1 VWLAKVKRCNLWNI
15 RRGIVTKILIIEDN
29 YSSSLD
35 LGENIAQNLDTQKFN
50 ITLISNINIGLNLAV
65 NLCFDLVIFELNFYY
80 FKREEILKTIKT
92 GLKKIQIPS
101 LLITANYE
109 FEAISLIKELGIND
123 YLITPFTKDNLL
135 DVVTKCLL
143 EHQTI

>member
-1 VWLAKVKRCNLWNI
+1 M
-15 RRGIVTKILIIEDN
+15 TKILIIEDN

-35 LGENIAQNLDTQKFN
+35 LGKNIAQNLDPQKFN

-65 NLCFDLVIFELNFYY
+65 NLHFDLIIFELNFYSL
-80 FKREEILKTIKT
+80 KREEILTRIKSN
-92 GLKKIQIPS
+92 LKKIKLPS

-109 FEAISLIKELGIND
+109 FEAASLIKELGIND
-123 YLITPFTKDNLL
+123 YLITPFTKDDLS
-135 DVVTKCLL
+135 DVITNCLL

>member
-1 VWLAKVKRCNLWNI
+1 MTR
-15 RRGIVTKILIIEDN
+15 ILIIEDN

-35 LGENIAQNLDTQKFN
+35 LGANIAQTLDTQKFN

-65 NLCFDLVIFELNFYY
+65 NLSFDLIIFELNFYY
-80 FKREEILKTIKT
+80 LKREEILKQIKAS
-92 GLKKIQIPS
+92 LKKIQIPS

-109 FEAISLIKELGIND
+109 FEAISLIKELGINH
-123 YLITPFTKDNLL
+123 YLITPFNQDNLL

>member
-1 VWLAKVKRCNLWNI
+1 M
-15 RRGIVTKILIIEDN
+15 TKILIIEDN
-29 YSSSLD
+29 YSSSLE
-35 LGENIAQNLDTQKFN
+35 LGANIAQNLDTQKFN

-65 NLCFDLVIFELNFYY
+65 NLYFDLIIFELNFYY
-80 FKREEILKTIKT
+80 FQREEILKNIKVS
-92 GLKKIQIPS
+92 LKQIRIPS

-135 DVVTKCLL
+135 DVVTKCLW
-143 EHQTI
+143 EYQTI

>member
-1 VWLAKVKRCNLWNI
+1 M
-15 RRGIVTKILIIEDN
+15 TKILIIEDN

-35 LGENIAQNLDTQKFN
+35 LGENIAQNLDTQEFN
-50 ITLISNINIGLNLAV
+50 ITLISNINIGLNLAA
-65 NLCFDLVIFELNFYY
+65 NLYFDLVIFELNFYY
-80 FKREEILKTIKT
+80 FKREEILKHIKAS
-92 GLKKIQIPS
+92 LKKIQIPS

-109 FEAISLIKELGIND
+109 FEAVSLIKELGIND

-135 DVVTKCLL
+135 NVVTKCLL

>member
-1 VWLAKVKRCNLWNI
+1 M
-15 RRGIVTKILIIEDN
+15 TKILIIEDN

-35 LGENIAQNLDTQKFN
+35 LGANIAQILDTQKFN

-65 NLCFDLVIFELNFYY
+65 NLSFNLIIFELNFYY
-80 FKREEILKTIKT
+80 LQREEILKNIKSS
-92 GLKKIQIPS
+92 LKKIQIPS

-135 DVVTKCLL
+135 EVVTKCLW
-143 EHQTI
+143 EYQTI

>member
-1 VWLAKVKRCNLWNI
+1 M
-15 RRGIVTKILIIEDN
+15 TKILIIEDN

-35 LGENIAQNLDTQKFN
+35 LGENIAQNLDTQEFN
-50 ITLISNINIGLNLAV
+50 ITLISNINIGLNLAA
-65 NLCFDLVIFELNFYY
+65 NLYFDLVIFELNFYY
-80 FKREEILKTIKT
+80 FKREEILKHIKAS
-92 GLKKIQIPS
+92 LKKIQRPS

-109 FEAISLIKELGIND
+109 FEAVSLIKELGIND

-135 DVVTKCLL
+135 NVVTKCLL

>member
-1 VWLAKVKRCNLWNI
+1 M
-15 RRGIVTKILIIEDN
+15 TKILIIEDN

-35 LGENIAQNLDTQKFN
+35 LGANIAQILDTQKFN

-65 NLCFDLVIFELNFYY
+65 NLSFDLIIFELNFYY
-80 FKREEILKTIKT
+80 LQREEILKNIKSS
-92 GLKKIQIPS
+92 LKKIQIPS

-135 DVVTKCLL
+135 DVVTKCLR
-143 EHQTI
+143 EYQTI

>member
-1 VWLAKVKRCNLWNI
+1 M
-15 RRGIVTKILIIEDN
+15 TKILIIEDN

-35 LGENIAQNLDTQKFN
+35 LGANIAQNLDTQKFN
-50 ITLISNINIGLNLAV
+50 VTLISNINIGLNLAV
-65 NLCFDLVIFELNFYY
+65 NLSFDLIIFELNFYY
-80 FKREEILKTIKT
+80 FKREEILKHIKCS
-92 GLKKIQIPS
+92 LKKIQIPS

-135 DVVTKCLL
+135 EVVTKCLW
-143 EHQTI
+143 EYQTI